1 MGLKACHDEQMYRIE
16 LSCYHIISI
25 PQGVWSPLEGNIV
38 SYDLE
43 KLTYGRCKFYSF
55 FSRIGA
61 SLYCIGIIQFEK
73 VFHEGKMVNSIIN
86 TKLLFRYWP
95 TRRPQQIFKPN
106 FFQYLYFP
114 PSHLPSNQPTVLPS
128 TQLVISYFP
137 LQPKFQSI
145 QTYWEL
151 ACSSCNRS
159 YPNSSFIRVFAF
171 ASTELCELIYLA
183 KRNQSSWKSEP

>member
-1 MGLKACHDEQMYRIE
+1 M
-16 LSCYHIISI
+16 
-25 PQGVWSPLEGNIV
+25 
-38 SYDLE
+38 
-43 KLTYGRCKFYSF
+43 
-55 FSRIGA
+55 
-61 SLYCIGIIQFEK
+61 YCIGIIQFEK

-86 TKLLFRYWP
+86 TKLLFRLDG
-95 TRRPQQIFKPN
+95 TDQQGGLNKFLN
-106 FFQYLYFP
+106 QSFFQYLYFP

-183 KRNQSSWKSEP
+183 KRNQSS